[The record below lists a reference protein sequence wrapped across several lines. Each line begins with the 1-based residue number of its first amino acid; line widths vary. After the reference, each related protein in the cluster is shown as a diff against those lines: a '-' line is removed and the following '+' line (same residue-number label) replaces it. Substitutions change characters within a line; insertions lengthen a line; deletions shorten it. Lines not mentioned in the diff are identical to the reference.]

1 MKSGLLSAVAAIA
14 LIASCTETPK
24 TMGAANE
31 NDRNVLT
38 GGPVTG
44 THIADLPDPVR
55 QRLKESVPNGEVAD
69 IDKQLMDGKTVY
81 KISFAEPGKNPS
93 IYIAEDGTV
102 VQKKSSS
109 K

>member
-1 MKSGLLSAVAAIA
+1 MKIALLCVVAAIA
-14 LIASCTETPK
+14 LVTGCTETRK
-24 TMGAANE
+24 NMGAANE

-44 THIADLPDPVR
+44 TRIADLPDSVSK
-55 QRLKESVPNGEVAD
+55 RLKESVPNGEVAD
-69 IDKQLMDGKTVY
+69 IDKQTMDGKTVY

-102 VQKKSSS
+102 VQKKSFS